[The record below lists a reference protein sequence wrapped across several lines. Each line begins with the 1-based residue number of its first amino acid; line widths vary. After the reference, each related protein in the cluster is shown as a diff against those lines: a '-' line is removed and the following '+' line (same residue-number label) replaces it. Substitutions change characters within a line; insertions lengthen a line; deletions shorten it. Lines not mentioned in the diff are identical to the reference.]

1 MTSHTDSQVQRASAA
16 PPDAWQGLQ
25 ALLGSERFRQSVRV
39 ALAMVLAYYVGM
51 AMGWERPHWAGLA
64 VALCSMGTVGGSFRK
79 GLLRINGTFLAGA
92 MTLLL
97 LALFPQDRWLYLLVT
112 ATFVAF
118 CTYMMGH
125 SSRWYFWSIAGYV
138 MPLLALASGA
148 SSANAFETV
157 VLRLQQTTLGVV
169 AFTIV
174 ASLLW
179 PQRAAPTMTKA
190 VSEVADLQ
198 RRLLARHFGVLAGKP
213 DDGADSKYRSQASGA
228 IAGLST
234 LVDGA
239 EVDSFEVW
247 ETRHLWRRCAADF
260 AALNEAIEHWRHG
273 FPELQELDLRRL
285 IPGLPAL
292 GAELDERLAS
302 MAAMLAGKPPQA
314 QPRDIVF
321 AIDESALDSLARFD
335 RAALVLARDRLQKIE
350 QLTRT
355 LFDTLAN
362 LGGFAASASNE
373 LAARAST
380 RPWTIDR
387 DRLASAV
394 ATFAALWAI
403 FLLCIYV
410 PDFPM
415 PAGVIPVVA
424 AVSINIALMP
434 WVPVAKLVPSIVG
447 GGAFAGAFYVFLMP
461 PLHNFAGLGLGIF
474 AAVFLICFVFSRPEQ
489 GMARSLV
496 LAQFVMVIL
505 VSNQQ
510 TYDFVYVLNFN
521 LMWLLALG
529 IIWVSSWFPISF
541 VPQRVIFKQL
551 HRFLTSCEK
560 LLAPPRSQLTEQLEL
575 MRREYYIHEVTALPA
590 KIGRWMAAV
599 PDAAKLAGGSERIPA
614 LVNDLQAL
622 ADRMRELA
630 EVQRGPQ
637 SELIVGGLR
646 DDLQTWRRGIQQVLS
661 RLAEE
666 PAGVDSA
673 ALRSQL
679 DAMVEA
685 LEARIEGTLNAA
697 PEGRISQDESDNAYR
712 LLGAYRGVSEA
723 LINVASSVGGISW
736 SSLGESRF

>member
-1 MTSHTDSQVQRASAA
+1 MTSHADSQLQPMSAA
-16 PPDAWQGLQ
+16 PPDAWQELR

-64 VALCSMGTVGGSFRK
+64 VALCSLGTVGGSLRK

-97 LALFPQDRWLYLLVT
+97 LALFPQDRWLYLFVT

-118 CTYMMGH
+118 CTYMMSH

-148 SSANAFETV
+148 SGANAFETV

-169 AFTIV
+169 AFTVV
-174 ASLLW
+174 ASLVW

-198 RRLLARHFGVLAGKP
+198 RRLLAHHFGVLAGKR
-213 DDGADSKYRSQASGA
+213 DDGVDSKYRAQASGA
-228 IAGLST
+228 IAGLPT

-247 ETRHLWRRCAADF
+247 EKRHLWRRCAADF

-273 FPELQELDLRRL
+273 FPELQELDLQRL

-292 GAELDERLAS
+292 GAELDARLAS

-335 RAALVLARDRLQKIE
+335 RAALMLASDRLRKIE
-350 QLTRT
+350 QLTRV

-362 LGGFAASASNE
+362 IGGFAASASNE
-373 LAARAST
+373 LATPAST

-434 WVPVAKLVPSIVG
+434 WVPVVKLVPPIVG
-447 GGAFAGAFYVFLMP
+447 GGAFAGAFYILLMP
-461 PLHNFAGLGLGIF
+461 SLHNFAGLGLGIF

-529 IIWVSSWFPISF
+529 LIWVTSWFPISF
-541 VPQRVIFKQL
+541 VPKRVIAKQL
-551 HRFLTSCEK
+551 HRYMKSCDQ
-560 LLAPPRSQLTEQLEL
+560 LLSPPRSHLIKKLEL
-575 MRREYYIHEVTALPA
+575 MRREYHMHEVTKLPA
-590 KIGRWMAAV
+590 RIGRWMAAV
-599 PDAAKLAGGSERIPA
+599 PDAAKLAGGDDRIPA
-614 LVNDLQAL
+614 LVNNLQAL
-622 ADRMRELA
+622 ADRMCELA
-630 EVQRGPQ
+630 ELRKAPQ
-637 SELIVGGLR
+637 SEVIVRGLH
-646 DDLQTWRRGIQQVLS
+646 DGVQAWRRGIQDALR
-661 RLAEE
+661 RLAVD
-666 PAGVDSA
+666 PASLDSTV
-673 ALRSQL
+673 LRSQL
-679 DAMVEA
+679 RAMVEA
-685 LEARIEGTLNAA
+685 LEARIEDTLDAA
-697 PEGRISQDESDNAYR
+697 PEGSISRHEGGNAYR
-712 LLGAYRGVSEA
+712 LLGAYRGVSRA
-723 LINVASSVGGISW
+723 LINVASSAGRISW
-736 SSLGESRF
+736 DGLRICP